1 MKKLG
6 RSIPKIEVMLMPLNE
21 LSELR
26 STAFQQE
33 VLDMLQ
39 PKIKSVLHQTSF
51 QNRTDL
57 EQEISLLIIRVVK
70 TKQFRK
76 VPSFFELIENEKI
89 I

>member
-1 MKKLG
+1 
-6 RSIPKIEVMLMPLNE
+6 
-21 LSELR
+21 
-26 STAFQQE
+26 
-33 VLDMLQ
+33 MLQ

-51 QNRTDL
+51 QNRLDL
-57 EQEISLLIIRVVK
+57 EQEISLMIIRVVK